1 MDSDAITVLLVEDD
15 EDDYIIANELLM
27 ETEAGEFHLDWVA
40 TYDAAI
46 EKMSLNQ
53 HDVYL
58 VDYVLGEKNGL
69 DLLHEARKKGCK
81 APIIF
86 LTGRGDREIDLAA
99 MKAGAADY
107 LDKEDLRAPLL
118 ERSIRY
124 AIERK
129 RSEEERLQ
137 REKLQVVLEMAGA
150 VCHEM
155 NQPIQVVSGHA
166 ELMLMDMTED
176 HPLYE
181 KIKTIDEQTIKMG
194 EITKRLT
201 KITRYETED
210 YVGDTRI
217 IDIEK
222 ASNKKE

>member
-1 MDSDAITVLLVEDD
+1 MNVDTISVLLVEDD
-15 EDDYIIANELLM
+15 EDDYIILKALLL
-27 ETEAGEFHLDWVA
+27 ETEAGKFRLDWVA
-40 TYDAAI
+40 TYDAAV
-46 EKMSLNQ
+46 EKMARNQ
-53 HDVYL
+53 HDVFL
-58 VDYVLGEKNGL
+58 VDYVLGERNGV
-69 DLLHEARKKGCK
+69 DLLNEAREKGCN
-81 APIIF
+81 APIIL
-86 LTGRGDREIDLAA
+86 LTGRGDRDVDLAA

-107 LDKEDLRAPLL
+107 LDKEQLRAPLL

-155 NQPIQVVSGHA
+155 NQPIQVISGHA
-166 ELMLMDMTED
+166 ELMLMDIAED

-181 KIKTIDEQTIKMG
+181 KIKTIDEQTNKMG
-194 EITKRLT
+194 EITRRLT
-201 KITRYETED
+201 EITRYETEN

-217 IDIEK
+217 VDIEK
-222 ASNKKE
+222 ASERKG

>member
-1 MDSDAITVLLVEDD
+1 MDIHPIRVLLVEDD
-15 EDDYIIANELLM
+15 EDDYIILRDLLF
-27 ETEAGEFHLDWVA
+27 EIEVGKFHLDWIA
-40 TYDAAI
+40 DYDAAVQDMVND
-46 EKMSLNQ
+46 E

-58 VDYVLGEKNGL
+58 VDYVLGSHNGL
-69 DLLHEARKKGCK
+69 ELMAEALRKGCK
-81 APIIF
+81 APIIL
-86 LTGRGDREIDLAA
+86 LTGRGDREVDMAA
-99 MKAGAADY
+99 MKAGAEDY
-107 LDKEDLRAPLL
+107 LDKEELRAPLL

-155 NQPIQVVSGHA
+155 NQPIQVISGHA
-166 ELMLMDMTED
+166 ELMLMDITED

-181 KIKTIDEQTIKMG
+181 KIKTIDEQTNKMG
-194 EITKRLT
+194 EITRRLT
-201 KITRYETED
+201 EITRYETEN

-217 IDIEK
+217 IDIDK
-222 ASNKKE
+222 ASEKKT

>member
-1 MDSDAITVLLVEDD
+1 MDIYPITVLLVEDD
-15 EDDYIIANELLM
+15 EDDYIILRDLLLGL
-27 ETEAGEFHLDWVA
+27 EAGKFRLDWAA

-46 EKMSLNQ
+46 EQMARNQ
-53 HDVYL
+53 HDVFL
-58 VDYVLGEKNGL
+58 VDYVLGERNGIE
-69 DLLHEARKKGCK
+69 LLNEAREKGCD
-81 APIIF
+81 APIIL
-86 LTGRGDREIDLAA
+86 LTGRGDREVDMAA

-107 LDKEDLRAPLL
+107 LNKDEIRAPVL

-155 NQPIQVVSGHA
+155 NQPIQVISGHS

-176 HPLYE
+176 DPFYE
-181 KIKTIDEQTIKMG
+181 KIKTIEEQTTKMG
-194 EITKRLT
+194 EITRRLT
-201 KITRYETED
+201 EITRYETED
-210 YVGDTRI
+210 YIGSTRI

-222 ASNKKE
+222 ASEKKE

>member
-1 MDSDAITVLLVEDD
+1 MAL
-15 EDDYIIANELLM
+15 NE
-27 ETEAGEFHLDWVA
+27 
-40 TYDAAI
+40 
-46 EKMSLNQ
+46 

-58 VDYVLGEKNGL
+58 VDYVLGKKNGL
-69 DLLHEARKKGCK
+69 DVLHEAREKGCK
-81 APIIF
+81 APIIL
-86 LTGRGDREIDLAA
+86 LTGRGDREVDLAA
-99 MKAGAADY
+99 MKAGAVDY
-107 LDKEDLRAPLL
+107 LDKENLRAPSL

-129 RSEEERLQ
+129 RTEEQRLQ
-137 REKLQVVLEMAGA
+137 KEKLQVVLEMAGA

-155 NQPIQVVSGHA
+155 NQPIQVISGHA

-181 KIKTIDEQTIKMG
+181 KIKTIDEQTTKMG

-201 KITRYETED
+201 AITRYETED
-210 YVGDTRI
+210 YIGDTKI

-222 ASNKKE
+222 ASEKKE

>member
-1 MDSDAITVLLVEDD
+1 MDTHPITVLLVEDD
-15 EDDYIIANELLM
+15 EDDYIILHDLLLGI
-27 ETEAGEFHLDWVA
+27 EAGKFRLDWA
-40 TYDAAI
+40 TTYDAAI
-46 EKMSLNQ
+46 EQMARNQ
-53 HDVYL
+53 HDVFL
-58 VDYVLGEKNGL
+58 VDYVLGERNGVE
-69 DLLHEARKKGCK
+69 LLNEARKKGCS
-81 APIIF
+81 APIIL
-86 LTGRGDREIDLAA
+86 LTGRGDREVDIAA

-107 LDKEDLRAPLL
+107 LNKDEIRAPVL

-124 AIERK
+124 AIERR

-155 NQPIQVVSGHA
+155 NQPIQVISGHS

-176 HPLYE
+176 DPLYE
-181 KIKTIDEQTIKMG
+181 KIKTIEEQTTKMG
-194 EITKRLT
+194 EITRRLT
-201 KITRYETED
+201 EITRYETED

-222 ASNKKE
+222 ASEKKE